1 MTVGYRKE
9 FDDHSTYVVKD
20 NGHLN
25 IRTQQYAFQ
34 NAASQRE
41 SSLTQIRDIPG
52 PGHYQYNTSSFKFN
66 INKQAQPTVPR
77 RDRLGNS
84 LSPNPSHLN
93 HGGGASGYLNMSIP
107 TIPSRYIQPNL
118 EIDENEAAELNFK
131 GEFKRK
137 FIERIFTEG

>member
-25 IRTQQYAFQ
+25 IRTQHYAFQ
-34 NAASQRE
+34 NVAQQRE
-41 SSLTQIRDIPG
+41 SSLTQIKDIPG

-66 INKQAQPTVPR
+66 SSRAMKPSPPK

-84 LSPNPSHLN
+84 LSPNQSHPSQ
-93 HGGGASGYLNMSIP
+93 GGASGFLNMSIP

-118 EIDENEAAELNFK
+118 EIDENEGADLGSMSIK
-131 GEFKRK
+131 GENKSKYF
-137 FIERIFTEG
+137 